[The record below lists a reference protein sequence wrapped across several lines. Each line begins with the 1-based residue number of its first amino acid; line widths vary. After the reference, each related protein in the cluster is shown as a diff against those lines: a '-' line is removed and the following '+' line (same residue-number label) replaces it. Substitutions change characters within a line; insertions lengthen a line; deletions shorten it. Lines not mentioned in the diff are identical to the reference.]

1 MNGMTV
7 RECYNIL
14 NLSPGAPW
22 SEVKAAF
29 RRCARESHPDVD
41 RTGRSSDFE
50 LISEAYMTLRDR
62 FRSGEPVEKDVDPGE
77 GLKLDLS
84 WMWDPF
90 IKVSSWVS
98 STIEGASKRRKERK
112 EERER
117 AKREEESRRIR
128 RFEEIVSE
136 AEEAMDSIVSR
147 TDRGCS
153 GSERSRLIKRLDS
166 SLPEVR
172 ALAIKRL
179 IPSVCSAEVC
189 SALENSISRYGLDE
203 EIVDG
208 LSGVN
213 DPMVSLRFAMAGA
226 PHFSSMTLGVAR
238 KYLKWLKAI
247 PGGRSVYAGLADP
260 VSSQVAGVLMAQWP
274 QDLPLPE
281 IHRIESFLKRQDD
294 ELSVPLLRQ
303 VYRRGCPDRLLP
315 LIRGISEKSED
326 PAVKAWSR
334 AIVCRS
340 TVV

>member
-7 RECYNIL
+7 RECYNVL

-62 FRSGEPVEKDVDPGE
+62 FRSGETPESDLGSEDGR
-77 GLKLDLS
+77 KLDLS

-90 IKVSSWVS
+90 VKVSSWVS

-117 AKREEESRRIR
+117 AKREEESRMIR
-128 RFEEIVSE
+128 KIEEIVSE
-136 AEEAMDSIVSR
+136 AEEAMESILSR
-147 TDRGCS
+147 TDRTCS
-153 GSERSRLIKRLDS
+153 GSDRGRLIKRLES

-172 ALAIKRL
+172 SLAIKRL
-179 IPSVCSAEVC
+179 IPSICSTEVC
-189 SALENSISRYGLDE
+189 SALEGSISRYGLDE
-203 EIVDG
+203 EIIDG
-208 LSGVN
+208 LAGVK
-213 DPMVSLRFAMAGA
+213 DPMISLRYAMAGA

-247 PGGRSVYAGLADP
+247 PGGRSVYSGLPDP
-260 VSSQVAGVLMAQWP
+260 VSSQVAGILMAQWP

-281 IHRIESFLKRQDD
+281 VSRIESLLKRQDD